1 MGADPVA
8 ELLGDPRF
16 KGKPITW
23 GITSEDYDAIRAL
36 G

>member
-23 GITSEDYDAIRAL
+23 GITSEGYDAIRAL